1 MTWRISRTVAVA
13 ATAGF
18 LVIGLTAPLAA
29 SPVSAIRSHG
39 FVTHFGRNGERDV
52 NVCSNAVPV
61 GYARCDARERLAPS
75 AVRANDTI
83 GNAGAYDPAYL
94 QSAYNAPASRGT
106 GQTVAIVD
114 AYDAP
119 NAEADLA
126 VYRSH
131 FGLPPCTTAGGC
143 FTKIDQRGG
152 TNYPAYN
159 SSWEEEISLD
169 VDMVSAL
176 CPNCKILLV
185 EADNSQ
191 LDNLGAAVNKA
202 VALGANVV
210 SNSYG
215 TPEFS
220 DEAQYDT
227 AFFDH
232 PGVAILA
239 STGDD
244 GYGVNYPAASPHVV
258 AVGGTSLVQSTDTGS
273 RDATETVW
281 AGAGSGC
288 SAYEAKPAWQ
298 TDSGCS
304 TRTVA
309 DVAAVADPYTGVW
322 VYDGAWG
329 VFGGTSASAPIVGAL
344 YALAENAP
352 SSDQPASYPYAHPAA
367 LNDVVS
373 GSNGSCGGT
382 YLCTGV
388 AGYDGPTGLGTPNSI
403 DALVPGPTDP
413 DPPDFSV
420 DATAIA
426 TPLRVN
432 GVAYSTVTVT
442 PANGFTGSVHLSAK
456 VSPGTGL
463 STSLSPTAVAVGPQA
478 GTSTLTIVAHKPGTY
493 YVTTTATYG
502 LVTRWRI
509 RRVYVN
515 DFSLKLS
522 PATATVVRGKQV
534 RFTVT
539 ITPAGSFN
547 SPVKL
552 SMSGLRQRDTVAY
565 AHNPA
570 AARSS
575 QTITITT
582 FKADAP
588 GTLTLHLKGTGGPFT
603 HTAVAKLVLQ

>member
-1 MTWRISRTVAVA
+1 
-13 ATAGF
+13 
-18 LVIGLTAPLAA
+18 
-29 SPVSAIRSHG
+29 
-39 FVTHFGRNGERDV
+39 
-52 NVCSNAVPV
+52 
-61 GYARCDARERLAPS
+61 
-75 AVRANDTI
+75 
-83 GNAGAYDPAYL
+83 
-94 QSAYNAPASRGT
+94 
-106 GQTVAIVD
+106 
-114 AYDAP
+114 
-119 NAEADLA
+119 
-126 VYRSH
+126 
-131 FGLPPCTTAGGC
+131 
-143 FTKIDQRGG
+143 
-152 TNYPAYN
+152 
-159 SSWEEEISLD
+159 
-169 VDMVSAL
+169 
-176 CPNCKILLV
+176 
-185 EADNSQ
+185 
-191 LDNLGAAVNKA
+191 
-202 VALGANVV
+202 
-210 SNSYG
+210 
-215 TPEFS
+215 
-220 DEAQYDT
+220 
-227 AFFDH
+227 
-232 PGVAILA
+232 
-239 STGDD
+239 
-244 GYGVNYPAASPHVV
+244 
-258 AVGGTSLVQSTDTGS
+258 VGGTSLFQATDTGS

-288 SAYEAKPAWQ
+288 SAYEAKPVWQ
-298 TDSGCS
+298 ADGGCS

-309 DVAAVADPYTGVW
+309 DVAAIADPSTGVW
-322 VYDGAWG
+322 VYDGNWG

-352 SSDQPASYPYAHPAA
+352 SSAQPASYPYAHSGA

-382 YLCTGV
+382 YLCTGA
-388 AGYDGPTGLGTPNSI
+388 AGYDGPTGLGTPNAVA
-403 DALVPGPTDP
+403 ALVPGPTDP

-426 TPLRVN
+426 APLRVN
-432 GVAYSTVTVT
+432 DVAHSSITVT
-442 PANGFTGSVHLSAK
+442 PVNGFTGSVQLSAK

-463 STSLSPTAVAVGPQA
+463 STSFSSTAVAVGPQA

-493 YVTTTATYG
+493 YVTTSATYG
-502 LVTRWRI
+502 STTRTRI

-515 DFSLKLS
+515 DFSIKLS

-570 AARSS
+570 PARSS

-588 GTLTLHLKGTGGPFT
+588 GTLTLHLKGTSGTFT